1 MEVCVLS
8 ATMRG
13 VRVEFRLPRDA
24 MCSLGR
30 SSSCTLQVKDPRIS
44 RQHCLLYFDGEVLAV
59 TDMGSANELQ
69 HIGERKSS
77 LRLMSGDSFHAGNT
91 YFRFEAIERTPG
103 DASSVAEPA
112 APPAE
117 SPAEPAAEPPAELP
131 AEPTTWPG
139 EPAIGDVVAGCRL
152 LKLLGRSERCAVF
165 AAEHLTLH
173 RRIALKWL
181 GPHASREQFL
191 ADIRKTTS
199 LDLPGLVGVFDVA
212 PDPANCCAWMELVE
226 GASIAVRIAEGP
238 RFLWHEAADLA
249 IASLLVADQLHRL
262 GHAHCGIKPS
272 NVFLLADGQ
281 VKLADLRDA
290 ERPRPGEDCAFFAPE
305 FVERGL
311 ASAHGDIYSI
321 AATSL
326 AAMAGG
332 PAEDLMRCVAAVR
345 AGGAPRAFA
354 DWLVACLSPSPLDRP
369 ASAAAALAWLQEL
382 RAPTSATAR
391 AGASLAPAAVRAAT
405 APAPTKPRPKAASSR
420 TVGGPRRLAARGP
433 KAFLARLTGEFIVFS
448 IILATGIAILLLLKI
463 KWPDFDIYRLV
474 DFKNSR

>member
-13 VRVEFRLPRDA
+13 VRVEFRLPRGA

-44 RQHCLLYFDGEVLAV
+44 RQHCMLCFHGEALEV

-69 HIGERKSS
+69 HVGERKSS
-77 LRLMSGDSFHAGNT
+77 LQLMPGDSFHAGDT
-91 YFRFEAIERTPG
+91 YFRFEAIERDPG
-103 DASSVAEPA
+103 VAASVAEPA
-112 APPAE
+112 APPAG
-117 SPAEPAAEPPAELP
+117 SRAEPAAELPAEPP

-152 LKLLGRSERCAVF
+152 LTLLGRSDRCAVF
-165 AAEHLTLH
+165 AAEHLTLR

-181 GPHASREQFL
+181 SPGASREQFL
-191 ADIRKTTS
+191 ADMRKTTS
-199 LDLPGLVGVFDVA
+199 QALPGLVGVFDVV
-212 PDPANCCAWMELVE
+212 PDQENCCAWLEPFE
-226 GASIAVRIAEGP
+226 GASIAARIAEGP
-238 RFLWHEAADLA
+238 RLSWSEAADLS
-249 IASLLVADQLHRL
+249 IAALLVVDQLHRL
-262 GHAHCGIKPS
+262 GQAHCGIKPG

-281 VKLADLRDA
+281 VKLADLRAA
-290 ERPRPGEDCAFFAPE
+290 ERPRPGEDCSFFAPE

-311 ASAHGDIYSI
+311 ASARSDIFSL
-321 AATSL
+321 AATAL

-332 PAEDLMRCVAAVR
+332 AIEDWMRGVAAVR

-354 DWLVACLSPSPLDRP
+354 DWLSACLSPSPLDRP

-382 RAPTSATAR
+382 RAPS
-391 AGASLAPAAVRAAT
+391 GAPVLAEPSPAPAAARTAT
-405 APAPTKPRPKAASSR
+405 NPTPTKRRSQAASSR
-420 TVGGPRRLAARGP
+420 AVGGPRRPAASGP
-433 KAFLARLTGEFIVFS
+433 KAFFARLTGEFIVFS

-463 KWPDFDIYRLV
+463 KWPDFDIYRLL
-474 DFKNSR
+474 DFKNSK

>member
-44 RQHCLLYFDGEVLAV
+44 RQHCMLCFHGEALEV

-249 IASLLVADQLHRL
+249 IALVTED
-262 GHAHCGIKPS
+262 
-272 NVFLLADGQ
+272 
-281 VKLADLRDA
+281 VKAITRINCIGSDML
-290 ERPRPGEDCAFFAPE
+290 
-305 FVERGL
+305 
-311 ASAHGDIYSI
+311 
-321 AATSL
+321 T
-326 AAMAGG
+326 
-332 PAEDLMRCVAAVR
+332 
-345 AGGAPRAFA
+345 
-354 DWLVACLSPSPLDRP
+354 
-369 ASAAAALAWLQEL
+369 
-382 RAPTSATAR
+382 
-391 AGASLAPAAVRAAT
+391 
-405 APAPTKPRPKAASSR
+405 AASSQATCSCWLMAR
-420 TVGGPRRLAARGP
+420 SNLRICATRSDRVLAKIAPFLRRSSSSAASRARMATSTRSPQPPSRRWRADPPR
-433 KAFLARLTGEFIVFS
+433 I
-448 IILATGIAILLLLKI
+448 
-463 KWPDFDIYRLV
+463 
-474 DFKNSR
+474 